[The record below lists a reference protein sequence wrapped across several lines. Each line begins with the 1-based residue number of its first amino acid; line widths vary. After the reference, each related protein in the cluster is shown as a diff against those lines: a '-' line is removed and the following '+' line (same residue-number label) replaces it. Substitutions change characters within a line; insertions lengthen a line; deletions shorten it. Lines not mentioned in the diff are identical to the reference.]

1 MPDLGLDTFHSCERS
16 SRQCTEISYFVVPPC
31 FPGIDRSL
39 CIIMYYYVVV
49 VTLLLQYGV
58 HAYGVQGWLVLSK
71 RIVTPDYYF
80 VQG

>member
-1 MPDLGLDTFHSCERS
+1 
-16 SRQCTEISYFVVPPC
+16 
-31 FPGIDRSL
+31 
-39 CIIMYYYVVV
+39 MYYYVVV

-58 HAYGVQGWLVLSK
+58 HTYGVQGWLVLSK